1 MICVPTGITST
12 ERRAVIEA
20 TKGAGAGQVYLIKEP
35 LAAAIGADIPVG
47 EPVGNMV
54 VDIGGGTTEVAVISL
69 GGIVTDGSIRVG
81 GDKFESAILEYIR
94 KKSNIAIGEGTAEN
108 IKIKI
113 GSAIDDKKD
122 KTINIRGRNLKSGLP
137 EIITIGSREITDSIQ
152 EELEEIIK
160 VIKAVLEKTPPEL
173 AADILDHGIVLTGGG
188 ALLKGLNQ
196 LITNKT
202 GVPCFV
208 SDYPLLS
215 VAKGTGMVLDNLE
228 KYKKALD

>member
-1 MICVPTGITST
+1 
-12 ERRAVIEA
+12 
-20 TKGAGAGQVYLIKEP
+20 
-35 LAAAIGADIPVG
+35 
-47 EPVGNMV
+47 
-54 VDIGGGTTEVAVISL
+54 L
-69 GGIVTDGSIRVG
+69 GGIVVDGSIRVG

-137 EIITIGSREITDSIQ
+137 EIITIGSREITDAIQ

-160 VIKAVLEKTPPEL
+160 VIKSVLEKTPPEL

-228 KYKKALD
+228 KYKKALG